1 MIKYLFLIFTSAFF
15 SGNVYCQKNNV
26 VSDVEELL
34 KTENFKEVNKV
45 CKERIANFFVQKNAD
60 TISAYINYLGKSTHA
75 LKGEAVAKADVLAVL
90 QKAKNVFPENKALV
104 KMHLEAASFF
114 SNAGNHQLAYELVGQ
129 INAHFA
135 RNPSLI
141 TADIPAIQ
149 SNLGDYSMRMGKYS
163 VASDHYIRSI
173 QFLKTDPKPDEQKL
187 YFANNSLGI
196 VMWYSSRL
204 DSAIFY
210 WEKAIDALNK
220 MEANPL
226 NRNFRTALVQNNIAG
241 CLNVLGKTKESI
253 DMFEQVIENNKKFI
267 ASPEPHPKKENSRIN
282 QFQAIDNLAKVYL
295 ELGDFSKAHDLLNY
309 SYQQKLKTFGDKSP
323 EVYKSLI
330 FLATIYN
337 NQRNYQKAQTFLQDA
352 LNRMKTLGGI
362 ENSWGAE
369 AYTQLAVAAKGL
381 KNNAAAAAAYHE
393 ADRIYEIVYQG
404 QYDDLYLSY
413 LGGQS
418 LFYADNNEGQL
429 AISSVNKGLNYV
441 NRSQGENSLASVL
454 QLKNLAEVHF
464 RLKNYTQAFSIAG
477 KGLSV
482 LNKLAPQSK
491 DLLDSIKI
499 SMEQPALILL
509 KSKAA
514 YELQEKK
521 DPLFLNSLLK
531 ELYDATNLVDK
542 RKAILYGEK
551 DINALMGGYRELLD
565 FIKKLNYELY
575 TSTGKTDYLDKMIG
589 SHEQGMYARIRSRMD
604 KQRAIQFS
612 QIPSGIMAEEVR
624 LKDAIRL
631 ALQGNA
637 AHDEKIK
644 AYISAVNSWNNYQQM
659 LREKYPA
666 YYDMRYGTKEK
677 TVAALSQ
684 SIPAG
689 ITVLRYFFTG
699 SDLFVLVATRAKQQL
714 VALPTDHLTENVLAL
729 NNPKTAPAQAGDAS
743 FNLYNQLWKPVEKLI
758 GGSRVM
764 IIPDD
769 ILYSITF
776 DMLVPEKVANYADLA
791 KKSLVNKYAISYYYS
806 LLALNEQKPV
816 SKMKAS
822 FIGFSPEFSD
832 EQKKVYSNLIKNDS
846 LHADNTYLSLLP
858 LPFTTSLV
866 RQVHNNLG
874 GDLFLNDQS
883 TPEAF
888 RRNAGNHNIIY
899 IGTHAE
905 ANNNYPE
912 FSRLIFAKDPQKTSE
927 ENSLYLFDIYNCD
940 LNSDLVILTACESG
954 KAGYQDGE
962 GMVSMAHAF
971 SYAGSQSILTGLWKI
986 DEQSS
991 TIITDYFYKNL
1002 LEGMTK
1008 DEALRQA
1015 KLKYLS
1021 ENDSRMLAPKY
1032 WAGLVIMG
1040 DTSPV
1045 VLPSNKKPVA
1055 LWVAGGSFL
1064 VLLMGILF
1072 YRRRK
1077 RG

>member
-15 SGNVYCQKNNV
+15 FSNSFCQKNNV
-26 VSDVEELL
+26 VPDVEELL
-34 KTENFKEVNKV
+34 KTENFKEVNRL
-45 CKERIANFFVQKNAD
+45 CKERISNFFVQKNAD
-60 TISAYINYLGKSTHA
+60 TISAYINYLGKSGNA
-75 LKGEAVAKADVLAVL
+75 LKGETAAKADVLGVV
-90 QKAKNVFPENKALV
+90 QKAKNNFPDNKALV
-104 KMHLEAASFF
+104 KIYLEAASFF
-114 SNAGNHQLAYELVGQ
+114 SNSGNHQLAYDLVTQ
-129 INAHFA
+129 LDNYFA
-135 RNPSLI
+135 NKRAVI
-141 TADIPAIQ
+141 AADIPAIQ
-149 SNLGDYSMRMGKYS
+149 SNLGDYSMRMGKYAI
-163 VASDHYIRSI
+163 ASDHYIRSI

-210 WEKAIDALNK
+210 WNKAIEALNK
-220 MEANPL
+220 LEATPL
-226 NRNFRTALVQNNIAG
+226 NRNFRVALVQNNIAG
-241 CLNVLGKTKESI
+241 CLNVLGKTQEAI
-253 DMFEQVIENNKKFI
+253 DMFEQVIDNNKKFI

-295 ELGDFSKAHDLLNY
+295 ELGDFTKAHDLLNY

-337 NQRNYQKAQTFLQDA
+337 NQHNYPKAKTYLLDA
-352 LNRMKTLGGI
+352 INRIKTLGDI

-381 KNNAAAAAAYHE
+381 KNNSEAAAAYHE
-393 ADRIYEIVYQG
+393 ADRIYDIVYQG

-418 LFYADNNEGQL
+418 LFYADNNEGAL
-429 AISSVNKGLNYV
+429 AISSVTKGLHYV
-441 NRSQGENSLASVL
+441 NKSQGENSLAAIL
-454 QLKNLAEVHF
+454 QLKNLAEVNF
-464 RLKNYTQAFSIAG
+464 RLKNYAQVFAVAT
-477 KGLSV
+477 KGLSI
-482 LNKLAPQSK
+482 LNKLAPQSS

-499 SMEQPALILL
+499 SMEQPALVLL

-514 YELQEKK
+514 YKLQEKK
-521 DPLFLNSLLK
+521 DTAFLNALLK
-531 ELYDATNLVDK
+531 ELYEARNVVDK
-542 RKAILYGEK
+542 RKGILYSEK
-551 DINALMGGYRELLD
+551 DITSLMAGYRELLD

-575 TSTGKTDYLDKMIG
+575 AATGKTDYLDKMIG
-589 SHEQGMYARIRSRMD
+589 SHEQAMYARIRSRMD
-604 KQRAIQFS
+604 KQRAIRFS
-612 QIPSGIMAEEVR
+612 QVPASIMAEEAR
-624 LKDAIRL
+624 LRESIRL
-631 ALQGNA
+631 ALQGKA

-644 AYISAVNSWNNYQQM
+644 AYIAAVNSWNDYQQM

-666 YYDMRYGTKEK
+666 YYEMRYGTKEK
-677 TVAALSQ
+677 NVAALSQ

-699 SDLFVLVATRAKQQL
+699 PDLFVLVATRQKQQL
-714 VALPTDHLTENVLAL
+714 IVLPTDRLTENVLAL
-729 NNPKTAPAQAGDAS
+729 NDPRTAPAQAGEAG
-743 FNLYNQLWKPVEKLI
+743 FNLYNQLWKPVEKLV
-758 GGSRVM
+758 GNNRVM

-769 ILYSITF
+769 ILYNITF
-776 DMLVPEKVANYADLA
+776 DMLVPERVDNYRDLA
-791 KKSLVNKYAISYYYS
+791 KKALVNKYAISYYYS

-832 EQKKVYSNLIKNDS
+832 EQKKVYSELIKNDS

-866 RQVHNNLG
+866 REVHDNLG
-874 GDLFLNDQS
+874 GEIFLNDRS

-888 RRNAGNHNIIY
+888 RTHAGNHTIIY

-912 FSRLIFAKDPQKTSE
+912 FSRLIFAKDPQKASG

-940 LNSDLVILTACESG
+940 LSSDLVILTACESG

-991 TIITDYFYKNL
+991 TIITDHFYKNL

-1021 ENDSRMLAPKY
+1021 ENEGRMLAPKY

-1045 VLPSNKKPVA
+1045 VLPRNKKTLA
-1055 LWVAGGSFL
+1055 FWMAGGLFL
-1064 VLLMGILF
+1064 VLLMGILY

-1077 RG
+1077 KG